1 MTALISSWLKSLF
14 VQNAASNCAS
24 DGDGNTNSATRMS
37 PQAPCL
43 NIDRK
48 RLLGESVSDRCLI
61 VDRPSAMS
69 DVDAM
74 QCAAGAGDSNGNSQ
88 MKSPRETRLAKKDTV
103 VMDTFQACFIDCT
116 CQCEVRRFT
125 CDSRSRRREVSS
137 RSARRKRSSLRG
149 VPIDVTAIEL
159 NWSKN
164 CLINYVARPI
174 RSSAIVN
181 VDARG

>member
-14 VQNAASNCAS
+14 LQNAASNCAS
-24 DGDGNTNSATRMS
+24 DVDANTNSATRMS

-61 VDRPSAMS
+61 VDRPSTMS

-74 QCAAGAGDSNGNSQ
+74 QCAGAGDSNGNSQ
-88 MKSPRETRLAKKDTV
+88 AKSPLETQLTKKDMV
-103 VMDTFQACFIDCT
+103 VMDKFQACFIDCT

-125 CDSRSRRREVSS
+125 CDSRSRRRDVSS

-149 VPIDVTAIEL
+149 VPIDVIAIEL

-164 CLINYVARPI
+164 CLINYVVRPI
-174 RSSAIVN
+174 RSSAIVS
-181 VDARG
+181 VDVEG